1 MDSSNLISNSI
12 FRNGGSLTW
21 SSKILDTFHV
31 FNSAETRLYSRP
43 IVIKAAA
50 KGFGKSTALEYLAG
64 KMPDEICVEGDIMS
78 IFAIAMYLREQ
89 RHDESILLMT
99 YAEFANSPYSPWTVQ
114 IPNKSEVYAEVFARY
129 LGINWL
135 SKIRLCTAFG
145 GISIDRCFV
154 IVIVPDYFTYVKN
167 FERRRSAML
176 EGNGSAAFKEHVANT
191 HTTLSWSEFNKL
203 NMELVT
209 KMKSEAAGYEIVE
222 NYDNSDY
229 FALALDHALHVA
241 RSYDK

>member
-21 SSKILDTFHV
+21 NSKILDTFHV
-31 FNSAETRLYSRP
+31 FSSAETKPYFWP
-43 IVIKAAA
+43 IVITAAE
-50 KGFGKSTALEYLAG
+50 KGFGKSTAFEYLAG

-78 IFAIAMYLREQ
+78 LFAVAMYLREQ
-89 RHDESILLMT
+89 LHDESILLMT
-99 YAEFANSPYSPWTVQ
+99 YTEFANSSYSPWTVRV
-114 IPNKSEVYAEVFARY
+114 PNKSEAYAEIFARY
-129 LGINWL
+129 LGINWF
-135 SKIRLCTAFG
+135 SKIRLCTAFR

-154 IVIVPDYFTYVKN
+154 IVIVPNYFTYVEN

-191 HTTLSWSEFNKL
+191 HITLSWSEFDKL
-203 NMELVT
+203 NTELLT
-209 KMKSEAAGYEIVE
+209 KMESEAAGFKIVE
-222 NYDNSDY
+222 NDDNGDY
-229 FALALDHALHVA
+229 FALTLDHALYVA